1 MSANTMA
8 NVQRCIDANT
18 RFLDDMN
25 QVLHN
30 AGVLFESRID
40 AVLET
45 IHGTF
50 KTAPLVVQQPLREI
64 LQTISVSKEE
74 LFQKVFMFYGSKY
87 LKKEFDQFYTPI
99 TVGEFVCGLCKP
111 NKKAIDPACGTGD
124 LLVHYTGHVSL
135 WDISKDVTDLTTQN
149 YTFQNKRATILT
161 KDSLSH
167 AADENGTYDYA
178 IVNPPFGT
186 KTLLK
191 DPDML
196 NIYTLGK
203 GKKKQE
209 LGILFVERSLNLLKQ
224 DGVLFIILPNG
235 YFGNTTNTYVELR
248 THLLQYRV
256 VGVIKLPQNTFK
268 RSGTGVSTN
277 ILIVS
282 KTKPPAEYD
291 IFIEEVGEIGYEL
304 NKKNTPY
311 KYRKNKNEYTLDS
324 NGKPILHND
333 LPAILERLK
342 TFADRNG
349 IKGIPKPTRPDTSYQ
364 VLNTRA
370 LDDVRI
376 LDISRYMSNYT
387 GIVSNSDGK
396 VAIRDLL
403 EDGYTC
409 TFKKDDD
416 KEYIYLDIKEINTPL
431 HNGKKLYGHA
441 LPSRAK
447 NLVKKNDILVSRL
460 KGDISFTVIMEDAEN
475 IVCTNGVCVLR
486 PKNTQAM
493 ITLFAGLFSQ
503 EFKIQHRSRTTGS
516 IMETIPEEDV
526 KNIIVSS
533 DVDVPK
539 FQRILA
545 SISCLL
551 TELPT

>member
-1 MSANTMA
+1 
-8 NVQRCIDANT
+8 
-18 RFLDDMN
+18 MN

-40 AVLET
+40 VVLEA

-50 KTAPLVVQQPLREI
+50 KTTPLATQQPLRDI
-64 LQTISVSKEE
+64 LQAISVSKEE

-87 LKKEFDQFYTPI
+87 LKKEFDQFYTPT

-124 LLVHYTGHVSL
+124 LLVHYTGDVSL
-135 WDISKDVTDLTTQN
+135 WDISKEVTDLTTQN

-161 KDSLSH
+161 KDSLGH
-167 AADENGTYDYA
+167 TEDENGTYDYA

-186 KTLLK
+186 KTTLK
-191 DPDML
+191 DTDTL
-196 NIYTLGK
+196 NMYTLGK

-209 LGILFVERSLNLLKQ
+209 LGILFVERSMNLLKQ

-235 YFGNTTNTYVELR
+235 YFGNTTTTYSDLR
-248 THLLQYRV
+248 AYLLQKRV

-282 KTKPPAEYD
+282 NSKPPAEYD
-291 IFIEEVGEIGYEL
+291 VFIEEVDDIGYEL
-304 NKKNTPY
+304 SKKNTPY
-311 KYRKNKNEYTLDS
+311 KYRKNKNEYILDS
-324 NGKPILHND
+324 AGKPTLHND
-333 LPAILERLK
+333 LPGVLERLK
-342 TFADRNG
+342 TFAHKNG
-349 IKGIPKPTRPDTSYQ
+349 IKGISKPTKADSSYQ
-364 VLNTRA
+364 VFNTRV
-370 LDDVRI
+370 LNDSRI
-376 LDISRYMSNYT
+376 LDISRYLKKYT
-387 GIVSNSDGK
+387 GIVSDTDGK

-409 TFKKDDD
+409 AFKKENS
-416 KEYIYLDIKEINTPL
+416 KEYIYLDIKEISTPL
-431 HNGKKLYGHA
+431 HNGKKLLGYE

-460 KGDISFTVIMEDAEN
+460 KGDISFTVIMEDDEN
-475 IVCTNGVCVLR
+475 IVSTNGVCVLR
-486 PKNTQAM
+486 PKDTDSMM
-493 ITLFAGLFSQ
+493 ILFAGLFSP
-503 EFKIQHRSRTTGS
+503 EFKIQHASRTTGS

-526 KNIIVSS
+526 KNIVVSS
-533 DVDVPK
+533 HIDVARI
-539 FQRILA
+539 QRILD
-545 SISCLL
+545 SVSVLL
-551 TELPT
+551 KELPRNS

>member
-1 MSANTMA
+1 MTS
-8 NVQRCIDANT
+8 VQRCIDANT

-40 AVLET
+40 AVLEA

-50 KTAPLVVQQPLREI
+50 KTTPLATQQPLRDI
-64 LQTISVSKEE
+64 LQAISVSKEE

-87 LKKEFDQFYTPI
+87 LKKEFDQFYTPT

-124 LLVHYTGHVSL
+124 LLVHYTGDVSL
-135 WDISKDVTDLTTQN
+135 WDISKEVTDLTTQN

-161 KDSLSH
+161 KDSLGRTE
-167 AADENGTYDYA
+167 DENGTYDYA

-186 KTLLK
+186 KTTLK
-191 DPDML
+191 DTDTL
-196 NIYTLGK
+196 NMYTLGK

-209 LGILFVERSLNLLKQ
+209 LGILFVERSMNLLKQ

-235 YFGNTTNTYVELR
+235 YFGNTTAVYAELR
-248 THLLQYRV
+248 AYLLQRRV

-282 KTKPPAEYD
+282 NSNPPAEYD
-291 IFIEEVGEIGYEL
+291 VFIEEVGDIGYEL
-304 NKKNTPY
+304 SKKNTPY
-311 KYRKNKNEYTLDS
+311 KYRKNKNEYSLDS
-324 NGKPILHND
+324 AGKPTLHND
-333 LPAILERLK
+333 LPEVLERLK
-342 TFADRNG
+342 TFAHKNG
-349 IKGIPKPTRPDTSYQ
+349 IKGISKPTKADSSYQ
-364 VLNTRA
+364 VFNTRV
-370 LDDVRI
+370 LNDNRI
-376 LDISRYMSNYT
+376 LDISRYLKNYT
-387 GIVSNSDGK
+387 GIVSDTDGK
-396 VAIRDLL
+396 VSIRDLL

-409 TFKKDDD
+409 TFKKEDS

-431 HNGKKLYGHA
+431 HNGKKLLGYE

-460 KGDISFTVIMEDAEN
+460 KGDISFTVIMEDDEN
-475 IVCTNGVCVLR
+475 IVSTNGVCVLR
-486 PKNTQAM
+486 PKDTDSMM
-493 ITLFAGLFSQ
+493 ILFAGLFSP
-503 EFKIQHRSRTTGS
+503 EFKIQHASRTTGS

-526 KNIIVSS
+526 KNIVVSS
-533 DVDVPK
+533 RIDVARV
-539 FQRILA
+539 QRILD
-545 SISCLL
+545 SVSVLL
-551 TELPT
+551 KELPRNS